1 MSFDHTRKRIC
12 EPCDGKGGAGVKKC
26 GTCKGKKIIEKMV
39 MLGPGMYTH

>member
-26 GTCKGKKIIEKMV
+26 GILSIN
-39 MLGPGMYTH
+39 